1 MINQTLT
8 DDFRALALTNNE
20 YARYR
25 DRWNFLYQSY
35 VGGEEYRQG
44 FHLTKYQLETP
55 SEYNARLAAT
65 PYDNHPASVIST
77 YIGFLF
83 REEPDRDF
91 ESWAGSQ
98 DLESF
103 LEDCDYEGRS
113 FNQFMKDVAT
123 WSSVFGHCWIMMTK
137 PNIGATTLGQEM
149 EAGVRPYVNLMT
161 PLVVSDW
168 RYQRKESGAYEL
180 TYLKYIEEV
189 IDKITVVR
197 KWYLDRI
204 ETWISDDESKTA
216 YMEKVEP
223 NQLGMIPAVL
233 VYNKRS
239 VVKGIGVS
247 DISDIADTAR
257 MIYNLTSE
265 ADQGIR
271 MAVHSTLVVP
281 PNAQVGSGAGAMI
294 VLQESSDPG
303 LNPYLLEQGTS
314 SIDNIYNTIEKLVES
329 IDRMAH
335 TGGVRGT
342 QKFTESGISM
352 EVEFSLL
359 NSRLAEKADNLEVAE
374 EQLWRIFGA
383 YQGREWEGEVEYPD
397 SFNIRDEHR
406 ELQQL
411 ATAKS
416 AATDPVVLRII
427 DEHLVEMLDE
437 DKARLPFIDPNPQTG
452 RTYPDGEPIADSLPN
467 AYQPAS
473 NPDVPEG
480 QNCEN
485 CEYYKPGE
493 LYCAKFD
500 APVRAVWWCA
510 KWEPAEEEEY

>member
-8 DDFRALALTNNE
+8 DDYRSLALTNNE

-35 VGGEEYRQG
+35 IGGEEYRQG

-55 SEYNARLAAT
+55 QEYNARLLTT
-65 PYDNHPASVIST
+65 PLDNHCASVIAT
-77 YIGFLF
+77 YVGFLF
-83 REEPDRDF
+83 REEPDRDYGMW
-91 ESWAGSQ
+91 EGSP
-98 DLESF
+98 DLEAF

-113 FNQFMKDVAT
+113 LDQFMKDVSIWT
-123 WSSVFGHCWIMMTK
+123 SVFGHCWIMMTK
-137 PNIGATTLGQEM
+137 PNIGASSLGQEID
-149 EAGVRPYVNLMT
+149 AGVRPYVNLMT

-168 RYQRKESGAYEL
+168 KYQRSETGAYEL
-180 TYLKYIEEV
+180 TYIKYIEEV
-189 IDKITVVR
+189 VDKITVVR

-204 ETWISDDESKTA
+204 ETWISDEDKKEAYLDKT
-216 YMEKVEP
+216 EP

-247 DISDIADTAR
+247 DLSDLADVQK

-265 ADQGIR
+265 AEQGIR

-294 VLQESSDPG
+294 LLQEGSDPG
-303 LNPYLLEQGTS
+303 LNPYIIEQGTS
-314 SIDNIYNTIEKLVES
+314 SIDNIHTTIDKLVES

-342 QKFTESGISM
+342 QKFTESGVAM
-352 EVEFSLL
+352 EVEFQLL
-359 NSRLAEKADNLEVAE
+359 NARLAEKADNLELAE

-383 YQGREWEGEVEYPD
+383 YQGRTWEGEIEYPD
-397 SFNIRDEHR
+397 SFNIRDEQR

-416 AATDPVVLRII
+416 AATNPKVLDII
-427 DEHLVEMLDE
+427 DGRIVECLGEDPAVLFATDMLAGQEVLPAQPVFEPHIMMDPMTGTEYIARTEQEHLDYAALGYIHKEM
-437 DKARLPFIDPNPQTG
+437 
-452 RTYPDGEPIADSLPN
+452 
-467 AYQPAS
+467 
-473 NPDVPEG
+473 EG
-480 QNCEN
+480 
-485 CEYYKPGE
+485 Y
-493 LYCAKFD
+493 D
-500 APVRAVWWCA
+500 D
-510 KWEPAEEEEY
+510 

>member
-8 DDFRALALTNNE
+8 DDYRALALTNNE

-55 SEYNARLAAT
+55 SEYNARLTTT
-65 PYDNHPASVIST
+65 PLDNHCASVIAT
-77 YIGFLF
+77 YVGFLF

-91 ESWAGSQ
+91 ESWEGSQ
-98 DLESF
+98 DLEAF

-113 FNQFMKDVAT
+113 LDRFMKDVAT
-123 WSSVFGHCWIMMTK
+123 WTSVFGHCWIMMTK
-137 PNIGATTLGQEM
+137 PNIGATTLGQEIS
-149 EAGVRPYVNLMT
+149 AGVRPYVNLMT

-168 RYQRKESGAYEL
+168 KYRRSDTGAYEL
-180 TYLKYIEEV
+180 TYIKYIEEV
-189 IDKITVVR
+189 VDKITVVR

-204 ETWISDDESKTA
+204 ETWISDEEKKEA

-247 DISDIADTAR
+247 DISDIADVQK

-265 ADQGIR
+265 AEQGIR

-294 VLQESSDPG
+294 VIAEGSDPG
-303 LNPYLLEQGTS
+303 LNPYIIEQGTS
-314 SIDNIYNTIEKLVES
+314 SIDNIHTTVEKLVES

-342 QKFTESGISM
+342 QKFTESGVAM
-352 EVEFSLL
+352 EVEFQLL
-359 NSRLAEKADNLEVAE
+359 NSRLAEKADNLELAE
-374 EQLWRIFGA
+374 EQLWRLFGA
-383 YQGREWEGEVEYPD
+383 YQGRVWEGEVEYPD
-397 SFNIRDEHR
+397 SFNIRDEQR

-416 AATDPVVLRII
+416 AATNPKVLDII
-427 DEHLVEMLDE
+427 DGQIVECLGEDPAVLFANDMRAGQEVLPPQPVFEPHIMVDPETGMEYIARTEQEHLDYAALGYIHKE
-437 DKARLPFIDPNPQTG
+437 Q
-452 RTYPDGEPIADSLPN
+452 
-467 AYQPAS
+467 
-473 NPDVPEG
+473 EG
-480 QNCEN
+480 
-485 CEYYKPGE
+485 Y
-493 LYCAKFD
+493 D
-500 APVRAVWWCA
+500 D
-510 KWEPAEEEEY
+510 

>member
-8 DDFRALALTNNE
+8 DDYRALALTNNE

-55 SEYNARLAAT
+55 QEYNARLITT
-65 PYDNHPASVIST
+65 PLDNHCASVVST

-83 REEPDRDF
+83 REEPDREF
-91 ESWAGSQ
+91 GMWEGSP
-98 DLESF
+98 DLEDF
-103 LEDCDYEGRS
+103 LKDCDYEGRTL
-113 FNQFMKDVAT
+113 NQFMKDVAVWT
-123 WSSVFGHCWIMMTK
+123 SVFGHCWIMMTK

-149 EAGVRPYVNLMT
+149 AAGVRPYVNLMT

-168 RYQRKESGAYEL
+168 KYRRSDTGAYEL

-189 IDKITVVR
+189 VDKITVVR

-204 ETWISDDESKTA
+204 ETWISDEDKKEA
-216 YMEKVEP
+216 YLEKVEP

-247 DISDIADTAR
+247 DISDIADVQK

-265 ADQGIR
+265 AEQGIR

-294 VLQESSDPG
+294 TLMEGSDPG
-303 LNPYLLEQGTS
+303 LNPYIMEQGTA
-314 SIDNIYNTIEKLVES
+314 SIDNIHTTVGKLVES

-342 QKFTESGISM
+342 QKFTESGVAM
-352 EVEFSLL
+352 EVEFQLL
-359 NSRLAEKADNLEVAE
+359 NSRLAEKADNLELAE
-374 EQLWRIFGA
+374 EQLWRIFAA
-383 YQGREWEGEVEYPD
+383 YQGRTWEGEVEYPD
-397 SFNIRDEHR
+397 SFNIRDEQR

-411 ATAKS
+411 ATARS
-416 AATDPVVLRII
+416 AATDPRVLAII
-427 DEHLVEMLDE
+427 DHEIIECLGEDGDLILPEMVTLMNGETVPYDSAE
-437 DKARLPFIDPNPQTG
+437 PFEEPELLYDPVTGEEGWVIDFATKRDLMSKG
-452 RTYPDGEPIADSLPN
+452 WICKET
-467 AYQPAS
+467 
-473 NPDVPEG
+473 EG
-480 QNCEN
+480 
-485 CEYYKPGE
+485 
-493 LYCAKFD
+493 D
-500 APVRAVWWCA
+500 
-510 KWEPAEEEEY
+510 

>member
-1 MINQTLT
+1 
-8 DDFRALALTNNE
+8 
-20 YARYR
+20 
-25 DRWNFLYQSY
+25 
-35 VGGEEYRQG
+35 
-44 FHLTKYQLETP
+44 
-55 SEYNARLAAT
+55 
-65 PYDNHPASVIST
+65 VIAT

-91 ESWAGSQ
+91 GTWEGSP
-98 DLESF
+98 DLEAF
-103 LEDCDYEGRS
+103 LKDCDYEGRS
-113 FNQFMKDVAT
+113 FNQFMKDAAI
-123 WSSVFGHCWIMMTK
+123 WSSVFGHCWILCTK

-149 EAGVRPYVNLMT
+149 EAGVRPYVNLIT
-161 PLVVSDW
+161 PLTVSDW
-168 RYQRKESGAYEL
+168 KYRRSENGAYEL

-189 IDKITVVR
+189 IDKITVIR

-204 ETWISDDESKTA
+204 ETWISDEDKKEA
-216 YMEKVEP
+216 YMEKSEP

-247 DISDIADTAR
+247 DISDIADTTR

-281 PNAQVGSGAGAMI
+281 PTAQVGSGAGAMI
-294 VLQESSDPG
+294 ILQESSDPG

-314 SIDNIYNTIEKLVES
+314 SIDNIYNTIDKLVES

-342 QKFTESGISM
+342 QKFSESGISM

-383 YQGREWEGEVEYPD
+383 YQGKTWEGEIEYPD
-397 SFNIRDEHR
+397 SFNIRDEQR
-406 ELQQL
+406 EIQQL

-427 DEHLVEMLDE
+427 DEHLVEMLGE
-437 DKARLPFIDPNPQTG
+437 EKERLPFIDPNPQTG
-452 RTYPDGEPIADSLPN
+452 RLYPDGEEINSNLPA

-473 NPDVPEG
+473 NPDVPQG
-480 QNCEN
+480 QNCGN

-493 LYCAKFD
+493 LYCTKFD
-500 APVRAVWWCA
+500 APVRAVYWCA
-510 KWEPAEEEEY
+510 KYEPVEEEEY